1 MKKSST
7 FVPLL
12 GCGVMVTQQ
21 ILVLLF
27 MVRVRATQLKRLS
40 EGQPFFVYR
49 LPQALPVLCVL
60 VVVLSDHSSP
70 RLGKVAQSAGG
81 GLPDVWK
88 NVVKRLTFA
97 PYQSVY
103 GRRLAVDASSAWALA
118 CGGGVG

>member
-40 EGQPFFVYR
+40 EGRPF
-49 LPQALPVLCVL
+49 L
-60 VVVLSDHSSP
+60 LSTVDRPPTISKYSF
-70 RLGKVAQSAGG
+70 L
-81 GLPDVWK
+81 L
-88 NVVKRLTFA
+88 LTISQC
-97 PYQSVY
+97 PK
-103 GRRLAVDASSAWALA
+103 
-118 CGGGVG
+118 GGGVRLKRAAKGSKEQKEQKEQKV

>member
-40 EGQPFFVYR
+40 EGRPFFVVNRPPSTVDRPPTISKYSF
-49 LPQALPVLCVL
+49 LLLTISQCPKGEGVCCPL
-60 VVVLSDHSSP
+60 LS
-70 RLGKVAQSAGG
+70 
-81 GLPDVWK
+81 
-88 NVVKRLTFA
+88 
-97 PYQSVY
+97 
-103 GRRLAVDASSAWALA
+103 
-118 CGGGVG
+118 